1 MTGEGGL
8 SVGVHGLSLTS
19 FTAMFGVVT
28 TRIVM
33 WTRWW
38 TTIGF
43 VFYSIFSMCAYILYI
58 WTASF
63 FGLSE
68 EISWTLEPLHRAPIF
83 WLTILLVV
91 GTTFVA
97 EVGMEYWRL
106 TYRTNGSDWI
116 RMLMKEKKGDGW
128 NDLEKEVVITDEDLK
143 RIEEFMRPIH

>member
-8 SVGVHGLSLTS
+8 AVGVHGLSLCS
-19 FTAMFGVVT
+19 FTCMFGVVT
-28 TRIVM
+28 VRIVM

-38 TTIGF
+38 TTVSF

-58 WTASF
+58 WVATY

-68 EISWTLEPLHRAPIF
+68 EISHALIPLHRAPIY

-97 EVGMEYWRL
+97 EVGMEYYRL
-106 TYRTNGSDWI
+106 TYFTSGSDWI

-128 NDLEKEVVITDEDLK
+128 NDLEKEVEVTDEDLK
-143 RIEEFMRPIH
+143 RIGEFMRPIH

>member
-1 MTGEGGL
+1 
-8 SVGVHGLSLTS
+8 
-19 FTAMFGVVT
+19 
-28 TRIVM
+28 
-33 WTRWW
+33 
-38 TTIGF
+38 
-43 VFYSIFSMCAYILYI
+43 MCAYILYI

-97 EVGMEYWRL
+97 EVGMEYRRL